1 MPRMPRSL
9 LPDGYFHVTSR
20 GNRGARIFIED
31 LDRLDFLDLLR
42 STVDRCSWQL
52 HAYCLM
58 GTHYHLLLE
67 ATRER
72 LSAGV
77 RRLNGV
83 YALRF
88 NRRYGLRGHLFE
100 TRYSSYVV
108 SEESHFSAALQYILE
123 NPVRAGLC
131 SEPGD
136 WHWSGVG

>member
-9 LPDGYFHVTSR
+9 LPDGHFHVTCR

-42 STVDRCSWQL
+42 STVNRSSWQL

-72 LSAGV
+72 LSEGMQ
-77 RRLNGV
+77 RLNGV

-108 SEESHFSAALQYILE
+108 SSESHLEAAVNYILE

-131 SEPGD
+131 SEIGA
-136 WHWSGVG
+136 WRWSGVG